1 MRIKYKVARYKKI
14 KIVKFLASLK
24 GKNMAKEFTAIRRRR
39 DRPADLALV
48 SKSNVVVLQFL
59 IGHFRVPKPLVFKT
73 RLSGNRQ

>member
-1 MRIKYKVARYKKI
+1 
-14 KIVKFLASLK
+14 
-24 GKNMAKEFTAIRRRR
+24 MAKEFTAIRRRR
-39 DRPADLALV
+39 DRQADLALV